1 MLNFFKDRF
10 IAFKTPLSSEHDRSL
25 DEQYRFTPSML
36 VSYIESMGRR
46 MGLVVDLTKTD
57 RYYDKRELMDRNI
70 GHHKIVCEGLVKTFY
85 RICYMYQW
93 RI

>member
-1 MLNFFKDRF
+1 
-10 IAFKTPLSSEHDRSL
+10 
-25 DEQYRFTPSML
+25 ML

-70 GHHKIVCEGLVKTFY
+70 GHHKIVCEGLVKRFY
-85 RICYMYQW
+85 RI
-93 RI
+93 